1 MADDLLVEYQEKEY
15 KEVIAEYFFECTGGG
30 VTKPVASPKK
40 EALKK
45 GVKLHLFRYG
55 FFEKK
60 STEDTAIDL
69 DGILEGKKEYS
80 VDEVKVAN
88 SKIPE
93 VENFYLARTFLR
105 PGYIYIIDKSDNNK
119 YKEYLVD
126 ESGKLKGI
134 VWTKDNNGDI
144 RKATGNARSFITINR
159 PGEYY
164 IAYSP
169 VQWSK
174 TFFNEVNGSDEKKQ
188 ELMQTVNCIGLE
200 VGCSPE
206 SDEVV
211 SYKDVKVVSFKDH
224 LKRREFRSDLRE
236 IHVDEKEQTD
246 EGDNSFYE
254 DMFVTLNDP
263 IGCANDIGSV
273 LVTKHQKHEAII
285 ESIQTGE
292 SEENIFAR
300 IEKGEYRSST
310 FSDYEEQVSGLF
322 STALTTYQLIYN
334 DEKMKEEY
342 AETTDKDKLL
352 KILAVKERKESRK
365 LISEIRNDFGTF
377 LSNDYYKGYLPLY
390 TNGGNQAVFEGNYT
404 VASHL
409 EVLSIH
415 PHDRD
420 RHLDLKKDYT
430 GKEDCWKDF
439 YTKTLESDDD
449 EISKLLS
456 KEIKLEDLQET
467 ILDITKGFSLSKK
480 FIDTL
485 KSITESYAKYVTSE
499 SNFEVVLKYVKSFK
513 YQNEIVVQVKRNELE
528 NSISRKGFFL
538 NMTKWVEEDQL
549 ANYRSGHRHIRIKA
563 SALETTPEEIV
574 TNKRFEVPIKG
585 SGNKAS
591 EWITKALDHPKFR
604 AFMAGLEVISTAVS
618 VNKLSSQSNIKN
630 GIDTTGGVL
639 SLISAST
646 SYAEAKMLTK
656 GGEKSVSAVRSVGNL
671 SKITGFVGSGIG
683 VTMCVWDSIE
693 TYQARDYDASL
704 TWAITGALSAVLLAD
719 SVVAFATGAAFGF
732 LTFWPLAILFVLVLV
747 GVALAIYFTDTPL
760 EKFLKNNVLGSE
772 HQLASGNEA
781 PSVYIKKI
789 YDERNRLVESD
800 FKDWRDFKKASQLL
814 YDLLVSYRVKENIT
828 QFFYEDKPNKSW
840 GDHIRDAIQLNAGV
854 KYKKVKRLTLKVHL
868 RKFLYNKSSFDFAMR
883 LFVKGTDEVSSS
895 DEMLIAD
902 KVEVTSDNNG
912 ADVLEVSY
920 TLSKATLDKIS
931 LSSEFVFISR
941 TIINEQLNEYWPHKN
956 GNDRYMAYKFSATD
970 WVAPTGNMM
979 IANRVND
986 VFSEIWGTNIRIGT
1000 EQEVYA
1006 SNTWKR

>member
-40 EALKK
+40 EVLKK
-45 GVKLHLFRYG
+45 GIKLHLFRYG

-69 DGILEGKKEYS
+69 DGILEGKKKYS

-105 PGYIYIIDKSDNNK
+105 LGYIYIIDKNDNNK
-119 YKEYLVD
+119 YKEYQVD

-144 RKATGNARSFITINR
+144 RKATGNARPFITINR

-164 IAYSP
+164 ITYSP

-174 TFFNEVNGSDEKKQ
+174 TFFNEINGSDEKKQ
-188 ELMQTVNCIGLE
+188 KFMQIVNCTGIE
-200 VGCSPE
+200 IGCSPE

-211 SYKDVKVVSFKDH
+211 SYKDVKVVSFKEH
-224 LKRREFRSDLRE
+224 LQRREFRDNLRE

-246 EGDNSFYE
+246 EGENSFYE
-254 DMFVTLNDP
+254 DMFITLNDP

-285 ESIQTGE
+285 ESIQTGQ
-292 SEENIFAR
+292 SEEDIFAR
-300 IEKGEYRSST
+300 IEKGENRSGT
-310 FSDYEEQVSGLF
+310 FSDYEEQVNGLF

-352 KILAVKERKESRK
+352 KILAVKERKELRK
-365 LISEIRNDFGTF
+365 VISNIRGDFGTF
-377 LSNDYYKGYLPLY
+377 LSNDYYKCYLPLY
-390 TNGGNQAVFEGNYT
+390 TEGGNQAVFEGNYI

-409 EVLSIH
+409 EVLSAH
-415 PHDRD
+415 PHDKD

-430 GKEDCWKDF
+430 GKEDSWKDF
-439 YTKTLESDDD
+439 YTKMLENDDD

-456 KEIKLEDLQET
+456 KKVKLEELQET
-467 ILDITKGFSLSKK
+467 ILDISKGFSLSKK

-485 KSITESYAKYVTSE
+485 KSITESYAKYATSE
-499 SNFEVVLKYVKSFK
+499 LKFNVVLKYVKSFK
-513 YQNEIVVQVKRNELE
+513 FQNETVVQVKRKELE
-528 NSISRKGFFL
+528 NSISKKGFFL
-538 NMTKWVEEDQL
+538 NMSKWVEEDQL
-549 ANYRSGHRHIRIKA
+549 ANYRSGHRLIRIKT
-563 SALETTPEEIV
+563 SALQGTPEEIV
-574 TNKRFEVPIKG
+574 ANKRFEVPIKG
-585 SGNKAS
+585 ASNKAS
-591 EWITKALDHPKFR
+591 EWITKALEHPKFR

-618 VNKLSSQSNIKN
+618 VNKLSSEANIKN
-630 GIDTTGGVL
+630 GVDTTGGVL
-639 SLISAST
+639 SLISATT
-646 SYAEAKMLTK
+646 SYAEAKMLANK
-656 GGEKSVSAVRSVGNL
+656 GGGSVSAVRTIGNI
-671 SKITGFVGSGIG
+671 SKITGFIGSGVG

-719 SVVAFATGAAFGF
+719 SIAAFAAGTVFGF
-732 LTFWPLAILFVLVLV
+732 LSFWPLAILFVLVLV

-772 HQLASGNEA
+772 HQLVAGNEV
-781 PSVYIKKI
+781 PSVYIQQI
-789 YDERNRLVESD
+789 YNERNRLVESD
-800 FKDWRDFKKASQLL
+800 FKEWRDFKKASQLL
-814 YDLLVSYRVKENIT
+814 YDLLISYRVKENVT
-828 QFFYEDKPNKSW
+828 QFFYEDKPDKSW
-840 GDHIRDAIQLNAGV
+840 GDYIRDAIQLSAGV
-854 KYKKVKRLTLKVHL
+854 KYKKVKKVTLKVHL

-883 LFVKGTDEVSSS
+883 LFVKGTKEVSSL

-902 KVEVTSDNNG
+902 KVIVTTDDNG

-920 TLSKATLDKIS
+920 TLSKATLNKIS

-941 TIINEQLNEYWPHKN
+941 TIINEQLKEYWPHKN
-956 GNDRYMAYKFSATD
+956 GNDRYMGYKLSATD
-970 WVAPTGNMM
+970 WVAPTGDM
-979 IANRVND
+979 IIADRIND
-986 VFSEIWGTNIRIGT
+986 VLDEVWGTNIRIGT
-1000 EQEVYA
+1000 EDEVYNP
-1006 SNTWKR
+1006 NTWKR

>member
-15 KEVIAEYFFECTGGG
+15 QEVIAEYFFECTGGG
-30 VTKPVASPKK
+30 VTKPVVSPKK

-45 GVKLHLFRYG
+45 GIKLHLFRYG

-60 STEDTAIDL
+60 STEDAAIDL

-80 VDEVKVAN
+80 VDEVKVTN

-105 PGYIYIIDKSDNNK
+105 LGYIYIIDKSDNNK
-119 YKEYLVD
+119 YKEYQID

-144 RKATGNARSFITINR
+144 RKATGNSRSFITINR

-174 TFFNEVNGSDEKKQ
+174 TFFNEINGSDEKKQ
-188 ELMQTVNCIGLE
+188 KFMQTVNCAGIE
-200 VGCSPE
+200 IGCSPE

-224 LKRREFRSDLRE
+224 LQRREFRDNLRE

-246 EGDNSFYE
+246 EGENSFYE

-285 ESIQTGE
+285 ESIQTGQ
-292 SEENIFAR
+292 SEEDIFSR
-300 IEKGEYRSST
+300 KEKGENRSST

-352 KILAVKERKESRK
+352 KILAVKERKELRK
-365 LISEIRNDFGTF
+365 VISNIRGDFGTF
-377 LSNDYYKGYLPLY
+377 LSNDYYKCYLPLY
-390 TNGGNQAVFEGNYT
+390 TEGGNQAVFEGNYI

-409 EVLSIH
+409 EVLSAH

-430 GKEDCWKDF
+430 GKDDSWKDF
-439 YTKTLESDDD
+439 YDKTLENNDD

-456 KEIKLEDLQET
+456 KEVKLEELQET
-467 ILDITKGFSLSKK
+467 ILDISKGFSLSKK
-480 FIDTL
+480 LIDTL
-485 KSITESYAKYVTSE
+485 KSITESYAKYATSE
-499 SNFEVVLKYVKSFK
+499 LKFNVVLKYVKSFK
-513 YQNEIVVQVKRNELE
+513 FQNETVVQVKRKELE
-528 NSISRKGFFL
+528 NSISKKGFFL
-538 NMTKWVEEDQL
+538 NMSKWVEEDQL
-549 ANYRSGHRHIRIKA
+549 ANYRSGHRLIRIKA
-563 SALETTPEEIV
+563 SALETAPDEII

-585 SGNKAS
+585 AGNKAS

-618 VNKLSSQSNIKN
+618 VNKLSSKANIKN

-646 SYAEAKMLTK
+646 SYAEAKMLANK
-656 GGEKSVSAVRSVGNL
+656 GVGGASAVRSIGNI
-671 SKITGFVGSGIG
+671 SKITGFVGSGVG

-719 SVVAFATGAAFGF
+719 SIVAFATGAAFGF

-772 HQLASGNEA
+772 HQLVAGNES
-781 PSVYIKKI
+781 PSVYIEKI
-789 YDERNRLVESD
+789 YNERSRLVESD
-800 FKDWRDFKKASQLL
+800 FKEWRDFKKASQLL
-814 YDLLVSYRVKENIT
+814 YDLLISYRVKENVT
-828 QFFYEDKPNKSW
+828 QFFYEDKPDKSW
-840 GDHIRDAIQLNAGV
+840 GDYIRDAIQLSAGV

-883 LFVKGTDEVSSS
+883 LFVKGTKEVSSS

-902 KVEVTSDNNG
+902 KIVVTSGDDG

-920 TLSKATLDKIS
+920 TLSKTTLDKIS

-956 GNDRYMAYKFSATD
+956 GDDRYMGYKFSATD
-970 WVAPTGNMM
+970 WVAPTGSMVM
-979 IANRVND
+979 ANRVND
-986 VFSEIWGTNIRIGT
+986 IFDEVWGTNIRIGT

-1006 SNTWKR
+1006 PNTWKR

>member
-45 GVKLHLFRYG
+45 GIKLHLFRYG

-69 DGILEGKKEYS
+69 DGILEGKKKYS

-105 PGYIYIIDKSDNNK
+105 LGYIYIIDKNDNNK
-119 YKEYLVD
+119 YKEYQVD

-144 RKATGNARSFITINR
+144 RKATGNARPFITINR

-174 TFFNEVNGSDEKKQ
+174 TFFNEINGSDEKKQ
-188 ELMQTVNCIGLE
+188 KFMQIVNCTGIE
-200 VGCSPE
+200 IGCSSE

-211 SYKDVKVVSFKDH
+211 SYKDVKVVSFKEH
-224 LKRREFRSDLRE
+224 LQRREFRDNLRE

-246 EGDNSFYE
+246 EGENSFYE
-254 DMFVTLNDP
+254 DMFITLNDP

-285 ESIQTGE
+285 ESIQTGQ
-292 SEENIFAR
+292 SEEDIFAR
-300 IEKGEYRSST
+300 IEKGENRSGT
-310 FSDYEEQVSGLF
+310 FSDYEEQVNGLF

-352 KILAVKERKESRK
+352 KILAVKERKELRK
-365 LISEIRNDFGTF
+365 VISNIRGDFGTF
-377 LSNDYYKGYLPLY
+377 LSNDYYKCYLPLY
-390 TNGGNQAVFEGNYT
+390 TEGGNQAVFEGNYI

-409 EVLSIH
+409 EVLSAH
-415 PHDRD
+415 PHDKD

-430 GKEDCWKDF
+430 GKEDSWKGF
-439 YTKTLESDDD
+439 YTKMLENDDD

-456 KEIKLEDLQET
+456 KKVKLEELQET
-467 ILDITKGFSLSKK
+467 ILDISKGFSLSKK
-480 FIDTL
+480 FIGTL
-485 KSITESYAKYVTSE
+485 KSITDSYAKYATSE
-499 SNFEVVLKYVKSFK
+499 SSFEVVLGYIKSFEHK
-513 YQNEIVVQVKRNELE
+513 NEVVIQVKRRELE
-528 NSISRKGFFL
+528 NSISKKGFFL
-538 NMTKWVEEDQL
+538 NMSKWVEEDQL
-549 ANYRSGHRHIRIKA
+549 ANYRSGHRLIRIKT
-563 SALETTPEEIV
+563 SALQGTPEEIV
-574 TNKRFEVPIKG
+574 ANKRFEVPIKG
-585 SGNKAS
+585 AGNKAS
-591 EWITKALDHPKFR
+591 EWITKSLEHPKFR

-618 VNKLSSQSNIKN
+618 VNKY
-630 GIDTTGGVL
+630 TGSYKDKVNTFGAVT
-639 SLISAST
+639 SLVSAST
-646 SYAEAKMLTK
+646 SYAEAKMLAK
-656 GGEKSVSAVRSVGNL
+656 GFEKGVGVMKPIGNL
-671 SKITGFVGSGIG
+671 AKITGFVGSGIG

-719 SVVAFATGAAFGF
+719 SIAAFAAGTVFGF
-732 LTFWPLAILFVLVLV
+732 LSFWPLAVLFVLVLV

-772 HQLASGNEA
+772 HQLVAGNKA
-781 PSVYIKKI
+781 PSVYIQQI
-789 YDERNRLVESD
+789 YNERNRLVESD
-800 FKDWRDFKKASQLL
+800 FKEWRDFKKASQLL
-814 YDLLVSYRVKENIT
+814 YDLLISYRVKENVI
-828 QFFYEDKPNKSW
+828 QFFYEDKPDKSW
-840 GDHIRDAIQLNAGV
+840 GDYIRDAIQLSAGV
-854 KYKKVKRLTLKVHL
+854 KYKKVKKVTLKVHL

-883 LFVKGTDEVSSS
+883 LFVKGTKEVSSL

-902 KVEVTSDNNG
+902 KVIVTTDDNG

-920 TLSKATLDKIS
+920 TLSKATLNKIS

-956 GNDRYMAYKFSATD
+956 GNDRYMGYKLSATD
-970 WVAPTGNMM
+970 WVAPTGDM
-979 IANRVND
+979 IIADRIND
-986 VFSEIWGTNIRIGT
+986 VLDEVWGTNIRIGT
-1000 EQEVYA
+1000 EDEVYNP
-1006 SNTWKR
+1006 NTWKR